1 MRKIHKKTP
10 VYSTFRHVNHFRER
24 QHSQNGYSNLVKQK
38 AALYCKEKQ
47 TWRNSVTY
55 IDSSASRLLQRC
67 LGLYR

>member
-24 QHSQNGYSNLVKQK
+24 QHSHEYSNLVKQK

-47 TWRNSVTY
+47 T
-55 IDSSASRLLQRC
+55 
-67 LGLYR
+67 